1 MIMIIKIMIMNIM
14 IIIIMIMNIMMI
26 MMMTTCRRDSSGAG
40 EILFRGRGTCMG
52 YLNNRFSY
60 FDTWA
65 ISKTIDALV

>member
-1 MIMIIKIMIMNIM
+1 MIMIIKIMIM
-14 IIIIMIMNIMMI
+14 IIMIMNIMMI